1 MDEFAAPS
9 FILASL
15 ESTESLS
22 DSAPSSRSSSPTGFP
37 SLPSPSDPPLDQEYI
52 TGNTSYSWC
61 TIA

>member
-15 ESTESLS
+15 EDALS
-22 DSAPSSRSSSPTGFP
+22 DASASSTSSTAAEPFGPSSSSP
-37 SLPSPSDPPLDQEYI
+37 LVDQEYI
-52 TGNTSYSWC
+52 DGNGSYSWC